1 MHVIERL
8 LKGFERFQQHYFEDA
23 PALFDALRV
32 GQHPQTLLI
41 GCSDSRV
48 DPGLLLGSD
57 PGDLFTVRNVANLVP
72 PCTEMETGRLH
83 GVSAAIQ
90 FAVEQL
96 RVARIIVMGHSGCG
110 GIRALLARPEV
121 DDTAQAQPARQDFIG
136 PWVRIAAPARRLVEQ
151 TMPGASAEQ
160 RQYACEQASILVSLR
175 NLESFPFVR
184 EACERGE
191 LTLHGWYFDIAAGAL
206 LAYSERADGFLPLVC
221 PLPDTGTRTV
231 RATASP
237 IEA

>member
-1 MHVIERL
+1 MHQIERL

-23 PALFDALRV
+23 PALYDTLRD

-48 DPGLLLGSD
+48 DPGLLLGCD

-72 PCTEMETGRLH
+72 PCGDMESGQLH

-110 GIRALLARPEV
+110 GIRALLARPENDV
-121 DDTAQAQPARQDFIG
+121 APAAQQDFIG
-136 PWVRIAAPARRLVEQ
+136 PWMRIAMPERRLVNQ
-151 TMPGASAEQ
+151 TLADADATQ
-160 RQYACEQASILVSLR
+160 RQRACEQSTVLVSLR
-175 NLESFPFVR
+175 NLMSFPFVGK
-184 EACERGE
+184 ACDAGQ
-191 LTLHGWYFDIAAGAL
+191 LSLHGWYFDLEAGAL
-206 LAYSERADGFLPLVC
+206 LAYSERADSFLPLVC
-221 PLPDTGTRTV
+221 PLQSRNGRPR
-231 RATASP
+231 
-237 IEA
+237 